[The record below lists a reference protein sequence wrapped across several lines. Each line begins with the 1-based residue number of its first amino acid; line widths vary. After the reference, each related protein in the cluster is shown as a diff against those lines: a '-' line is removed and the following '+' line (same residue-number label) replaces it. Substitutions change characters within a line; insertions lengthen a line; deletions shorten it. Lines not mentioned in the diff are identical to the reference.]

1 MDMGAHK
8 FATLEW
14 ILDDQVES
22 ISATLSK
29 QCINLPEKAE
39 DNALA
44 IVKFKKG
51 AIAEVVVSFTQI
63 TPPYNSLEIHGTK
76 GSILENHNWEH
87 PVRINSID
95 SKMVECRNKWF
106 EPEIEHGIFPLYYN
120 ISARCEDEYF
130 ANCIISDKDP
140 EFSPE
145 QARSAI
151 AAILMGYLSARTGKT
166 ATYTDLMEIYQSQ
179 GTKSILEDLNKF
191 IPINQ
196 RLSKVIRLQPIG
208 FDKQRAQ
215 QIMEKNDIDA
225 LVVTSPV
232 NVFYFSGLPT
242 QHVSPNPILYVL
254 NKQYP
259 NAVLIRKDGEI
270 SLFHW
275 GLFQSAEKFT
285 WAADHM
291 GILSPKDTARQ
302 IVAKLKKWGLDGKN
316 IAVESL
322 APKYII
328 DHLMQKLPNSS
339 IVEQRP
345 CDH

>member
-1 MDMGAHK
+1 
-8 FATLEW
+8 
-14 ILDDQVES
+14 
-22 ISATLSK
+22 
-29 QCINLPEKAE
+29 
-39 DNALA
+39 
-44 IVKFKKG
+44 
-51 AIAEVVVSFTQI
+51 
-63 TPPYNSLEIHGTK
+63 
-76 GSILENHNWEH
+76 
-87 PVRINSID
+87 
-95 SKMVECRNKWF
+95 
-106 EPEIEHGIFPLYYN
+106 
-120 ISARCEDEYF
+120 
-130 ANCIISDKDP
+130 
-140 EFSPE
+140 
-145 QARSAI
+145 
-151 AAILMGYLSARTGKT
+151 MGYLSARTGKT

-215 QIMEKNDIDA
+215 QIMEKNDINA

-339 IVEQRP
+339 IVNSDRAN
-345 CDH
+345 H